1 MFSKIGLIGAPR
13 SGKSLIGKYFVQEKE
28 FRALAFAD
36 LIKKDFFANSQY
48 SEKEFE
54 VAKKFDPDLER
65 QIRKE
70 LWKYSDEKRKKFGD
84 LYFIAPIVYEV
95 DTYDGNIIV
104 TDIRTQEEFCALE
117 KVGIKFVVV
126 VRDIFPNKENGVQGT
141 RISYNKVSDKPVF
154 WNYFNDK
161 ETLYNH
167 CEDIFNLIRGYNG

>member
-28 FRALAFAD
+28 FKALAFAD

-54 VAKKFDPDLER
+54 IAKKIDPDLEK
-65 QIRKE
+65 QIRKD

-84 LYFIAPIVYEV
+84 LYFIAPVVYEA

-104 TDIRTQEEFCALE
+104 TE
-117 KVGIKFVVV
+117 KIGIKFVVV
-126 VRDIFPNKENGVQGT
+126 VRDMFPNKESGVHGT
-141 RISYNKVSDKPVF
+141 RIPYYKVSDKPVF
-154 WNYFNDK
+154 WNYFENK

-167 CEDIFNLIRGYNG
+167 CKDIFNLIRGSNG